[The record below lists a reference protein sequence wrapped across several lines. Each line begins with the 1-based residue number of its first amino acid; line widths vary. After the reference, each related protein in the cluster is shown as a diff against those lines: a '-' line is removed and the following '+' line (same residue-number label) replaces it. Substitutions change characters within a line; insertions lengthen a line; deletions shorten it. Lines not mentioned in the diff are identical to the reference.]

1 MQNLPERTVFSD
13 GSKMWEKEFEKFR
26 VKVYVPT
33 TELMSDI
40 INYGFLAPYQLV
52 FEEVELSLEEAKEYA
67 DTKTVKDLRG
77 SCTYLD
83 YFM

>member
-40 INYGFLAPYQLV
+40 IN
-52 FEEVELSLEEAKEYA
+52 
-67 DTKTVKDLRG
+67 
-77 SCTYLD
+77 
-83 YFM
+83 

>member
-13 GSKMWEKEFEKFR
+13 GSKMWKKEFDKFR

-52 FEEVELSLEEAKEYA
+52 FEETECSMEEAKKYA
-67 DTKTVKDLRG
+67 DETGLAQIASDFAG
-77 SCTYLD
+77 SVV
-83 YFM
+83 